1 MVHVRDL
8 STLNDKLFA
17 GSPLIRRC
25 APPSPVKREKAI
37 ATPIGGSSSGRTT
50 DSDSVNLGSNP
61 SPPASEILLPAEA
74 SKALS
79 STPFSKAD

>member
-8 STLNDKLFA
+8 NTLSDKLFH
-17 GSPLIRRC
+17 PLIWRY
-25 APPSPVKREKAI
+25 APPSPAKREKGI

-61 SPPASEILLPAEA
+61 SPPARISLVRSNGYTVIR
-74 SKALS
+74 
-79 STPFSKAD
+79 